1 MHGYHVLS
9 AMDLH
14 RLIQIIRI
22 YGWQARRKELARL
35 SVSLHTKIQKKVTK
49 NHGFS
54 QSMQKSSNEYLRGP
68 NKNKGP
74 PPPPPP
80 KKKPTPQNSVCE
92 LPKKMVLRDTSWQII
107 FQYVRTSNAETWPVI
122 FGTVLELV
130 LAMFRFFQSISQGQR
145 HQNQNLLSRSLCCLK
160 YKASSHLRDKF
171 RCYISL

>member
-35 SVSLHTKIQKKVTK
+35 SVSLHTKIQKKRSRRTTAFHRVCK
-49 NHGFS
+49 NHQTNIWEVPT
-54 QSMQKSSNEYLRGP
+54 QSKWL
-68 NKNKGP
+68 P
-74 PPPPPP
+74 PTQ